1 MLKQLIKRFFQMIL
15 VMLVV
20 SILIFIMTYSIGNP
34 VYLIL
39 SPKAS
44 PEAVEAATHALGL
57 DRPLPVQYWIFL
69 KNAVTGNFGNS
80 YFYHESALGVII
92 SKVPATL
99 EIVFVT
105 MILTV
110 VIGIGFGVYAG
121 AYPRR
126 RRSKLIMTGS
136 VFGISLPTFWIGM
149 LLIFIFGIN
158 LGWLPVSGRGEIGT
172 ILGIKTSLATLDG
185 WRHLVLPCITLSLG
199 NIATIVRLVRAG
211 TQEQMMQDYVKF
223 ARSKGVGTREV
234 LYGHALKNTLIP
246 VITIFGL
253 MLGDLIAFTTITET
267 IFAWPGIGKLL
278 LDAINGLDRPII
290 SAYLLLVAA
299 MFIVINFVVDVLY
312 TVVDPRVE
320 ISGK

>member
-1 MLKQLIKRFFQMIL
+1 MFKQLIKRFFQMIF

-20 SILIFIMTYSIGNP
+20 SMLIFVMTYSIGNP

-44 PEAVEAATHALGL
+44 PEAVEAATRSLGL

-80 YFYHESALGVII
+80 YFYHESALSVIM

-105 MILTV
+105 MLLTI
-110 VIGIGFGVYAG
+110 VIGIGLGVYAG

-126 RRSKLIMTGS
+126 RASKLIMTGS

-149 LLIFIFGIN
+149 LLIFIFGIS
-158 LGWLPVSGRGEIGT
+158 LGWLPVSGRGEIGS
-172 ILGIKTSLATLDG
+172 ILGIQTSLATLDG
-185 WRHLVLPCITLSLG
+185 WKHLILPCITLSLG
-199 NIATIVRLVRAG
+199 NIATIVRMVRAG

-223 ARSKGVGTREV
+223 ARSKGVGTRGV

-290 SAYLLLVAA
+290 SAYLLLVAV